1 MDDRLRKF
9 WKLPKSIHHDKEGM
23 MKKATFPVIIALLWL
38 TGWQSMA
45 VAQTIPV
52 SQGEQITLNI
62 KLVNVGDTELGGVH
76 AQLDS
81 QATPVWIHPEVRTH
95 QSVEVPAKT
104 PAAERPSAMLPLTF
118 TVDKEA
124 PEDAEASIRVL
135 IRDGEGHLWTKVVPL
150 KVLRPKPKASQ
161 LLQNYPN
168 PFNPETW
175 IPYQLAKPA
184 HVSIQIYEPSGRLVR
199 TLDLGHRGA
208 GFYTSRA
215 EAAYWDGRNETG
227 ERVSSGLYFYQLQTN
242 YFSAM
247 RRMVVMK

>member
-1 MDDRLRKF
+1 
-9 WKLPKSIHHDKEGM
+9 
-23 MKKATFPVIIALLWL
+23 MKKATFPVMIALFWL

-62 KLVNVGDTELGGVH
+62 RLVNVGDTELGGVH
-76 AQLDS
+76 VQLDP
-81 QATPVWIHPEVRTH
+81 QATPPWIQPEVRTD
-95 QSVEVPAKT
+95 QAVEVPAKT
-104 PAAERPSAMLPLTF
+104 PAAERPSAMLPLIF
-118 TVDKEA
+118 TVDKGA

-150 KVLRPKPKASQ
+150 KVLPRSKPKVSQ

-184 HVSIQIYEPSGRLVR
+184 RVRIQIYEPSGRLVR

-208 GFYTSRA
+208 GFYTSPM

-227 ERVSSGLYFYQLQTN
+227 ERVSSGLYFYRLQTDH
-242 YFSAM
+242 FSAM